1 MASNDHHSDLHK
13 ERVRI
18 AESTLSRQLEWVS
31 RADSKSSFTAGL
43 STAMLGALATVATRP
58 SEWPAPLAV
67 MVASVIVLL
76 AASLFS
82 TYWAS
87 YPRLDGPQDS
97 LIFFGTMAAKHFAKF
112 QQQFVAATPESYLDD
127 LLHQCHRNAVIADT
141 KYRHLKGAY
150 KLISL
155 SLVPWALAIWIF
167 RSMGH

>member
-1 MASNDHHSDLHK
+1 MTSSGHHSDLVK
-13 ERVRI
+13 ERIRV
-18 AESTLSRQLEWVS
+18 AEGTLSRQLEWVS

-58 SEWPAPLAV
+58 SEWPTPLAV
-67 MVASVIVLL
+67 MVASVVVLL

-87 YPRLDGPQDS
+87 YPRLGAPRDS
-97 LIFFGTMAAKHFAKF
+97 LIFFGTIAAKDFAKF
-112 QQQFVAATPESYLDD
+112 QQQFVATTSDSYLDD

-141 KYRHLKGAY
+141 KYRRLKGAY

-155 SLVPWALAIWIF
+155 ALVPWARAVWDF